1 MATNT
6 DQPLQASPS
15 AVLKLC
21 LGAELRGDYAFCHL
35 DLSLNNSMLV
45 SDSVV
50 LIDWAN
56 ACRRDGDAGEHTT
69 SAACHLAKTMVR
81 FLLQIVAFV
90 LQPCI
95 GAFLLPRISALPIL
109 S

>member
-1 MATNT
+1 M
-6 DQPLQASPS
+6 
-15 AVLKLC
+15 
-21 LGAELRGDYAFCHL
+21 RGDYAFCHL

-45 SDSVV
+45 SNSVV

-81 FLLQIVAFV
+81 FSLQIVY
-90 LQPCI
+90 
-95 GAFLLPRISALPIL
+95 
-109 S
+109 